1 MNKQNIEPD
10 KAVETVPNNSVSPEK
25 PEFSLIDESFL
36 KSRIYTIRGL
46 KVMLDA
52 DLAEIYGYSTKA
64 FNQQVKNNIEKFAED
79 FRFQL
84 NDKEIADLSR
94 SKILTSK
101 QENSTKTSDYGKSN
115 NLRSKILTSSW
126 GGLRYAPY
134 AFTEQ
139 GIYMLMTVLK
149 GDLATRQSMALIR
162 LFKQMKDLIVAENQ
176 QLIGNAGIPEIALQ
190 TAQNT
195 RILAE
200 HSIDIKTLSGEVHNM
215 HEHLG
220 KVDLSLQKVMENF
233 IDPSTYKHFLIF
245 DGQKLEADV
254 AYMKIYAMAKKS
266 IIIIDNYVGVK
277 TLDLLRGIAKNAS
290 VQIFSEEWGD
300 EKITPAIKA
309 DYEKARPDVSLKI
322 DQPNRKFHD
331 RYVFLDYGLP
341 GEKLFLCGASSKDA
355 GNKVTTI
362 MQIECPEMYHPII
375 EELKKSTATGA

>member
-10 KAVETVPNNSVSPEK
+10 KAIETVSNNSVPPEK
-25 PEFSLIDESFL
+25 PEFSLIDEAFL
-36 KSRIYTIRGL
+36 KSRIYTIRGV

-162 LFKQMKDLIVAENQ
+162 LFKQMKDIIVAENQ
-176 QLIGNAGIPEIALQ
+176 QLIRNAGIPEIALQ

-245 DGQKLEADV
+245 DGQKLEADTV
-254 AYMKIYAMAKKS
+254 YMEIYGMAKKS
-266 IIIIDNYVGVK
+266 ITIIDNYISVK

-290 VQIFSEEWGD
+290 VHIFSEEWGD

-322 DQPNRKFHD
+322 DHPNRKFHD

-341 GEKLFLCGASSKDA
+341 SEKLFLCGASSKDA

-362 MQIECPEMYHPII
+362 MQIECTEIYHALV
-375 EELKKSTATGA
+375 ESL

>member
-10 KAVETVPNNSVSPEK
+10 KAIETVPNNSVPPEK
-25 PEFSLIDESFL
+25 PEFSLIDEAFL
-36 KSRIYTIRGL
+36 KSRIYTIRGV

-162 LFKQMKDLIVAENQ
+162 LFKQMKDIIVAENQ

-245 DGQKLEADV
+245 DGQKLEADTV
-254 AYMKIYAMAKKS
+254 YMEIYGMAKKS
-266 IIIIDNYVGVK
+266 ITIIDNYISVK

-290 VQIFSEEWGD
+290 VHIFSEEWGD

-322 DQPNRKFHD
+322 DHPNRKFHD

-341 GEKLFLCGASSKDA
+341 SEKLFLCGASSKDA

-362 MQIECPEMYHPII
+362 MQIECTEIYHALV
-375 EELKKSTATGA
+375 ESL

>member
-1 MNKQNIEPD
+1 M
-10 KAVETVPNNSVSPEK
+10 
-25 PEFSLIDESFL
+25 
-36 KSRIYTIRGL
+36 
-46 KVMLDA
+46 
-52 DLAEIYGYSTKA
+52 
-64 FNQQVKNNIEKFAED
+64 
-79 FRFQL
+79 
-84 NDKEIADLSR
+84 
-94 SKILTSK
+94 
-101 QENSTKTSDYGKSN
+101 
-115 NLRSKILTSSW
+115 TSSW

-162 LFKQMKDLIVAENQ
+162 LFKQMKDIIVAENQ

-245 DGQKLEADV
+245 DGQKLEADTV
-254 AYMKIYAMAKKS
+254 YMEIYGMAKKS
-266 IIIIDNYVGVK
+266 ITIIDNYISVK

-290 VQIFSEEWGD
+290 VHIFSEEWGD

-322 DQPNRKFHD
+322 DHPNRKFHD

-341 GEKLFLCGASSKDA
+341 SEKLFLCGASSKDA

-362 MQIECPEMYHPII
+362 MQIECTEIYHALV
-375 EELKKSTATGA
+375 ESL

>member
-1 MNKQNIEPD
+1 
-10 KAVETVPNNSVSPEK
+10 
-25 PEFSLIDESFL
+25 
-36 KSRIYTIRGL
+36 
-46 KVMLDA
+46 
-52 DLAEIYGYSTKA
+52 
-64 FNQQVKNNIEKFAED
+64 
-79 FRFQL
+79 
-84 NDKEIADLSR
+84 
-94 SKILTSK
+94 
-101 QENSTKTSDYGKSN
+101 
-115 NLRSKILTSSW
+115 
-126 GGLRYAPY
+126 
-134 AFTEQ
+134 
-139 GIYMLMTVLK
+139 
-149 GDLATRQSMALIR
+149 
-162 LFKQMKDLIVAENQ
+162 
-176 QLIGNAGIPEIALQ
+176 
-190 TAQNT
+190 
-195 RILAE
+195 
-200 HSIDIKTLSGEVHNM
+200 M

-233 IDPSTYKHFLIF
+233 IDPSTYRHFLIF

-322 DQPNRKFHD
+322 DHPNRKFHD